1 MHNAGRECDDVVNPR
16 NSIAILAL
24 VAAISPLSLLLVQT
38 TEESKSVWDG
48 VYTEEQAKRGEPI
61 YRKECASCHGE
72 MLTGGESAPPL
83 TGGAFLANWNGLTVG
98 DLFDRIRKTMPQ
110 SAPGRLTRQQNSDIL
125 AFMLSANK
133 FPAGKTELY
142 RQSEMLKEIRFES
155 TKPAPKKTVG
165 INNRF
170 RRFSVVF
177 RVFITGGTF
186 YETNASRT
194 SDCSCP
200 RGICRRLRFESC
212 SATNS

>member
-1 MHNAGRECDDVVNPR
+1 MNPR

-24 VAAISPLSLLLVQT
+24 VAAISPLSLLRVQT

-110 SAPGRLTRQQNSDIL
+110 RALGRLTRQQDSDIL

-133 FPAGKTELY
+133 FPAGKNELY
-142 RQSEMLKEIRFES
+142 RQLEMLKEIRFES
-155 TKPAPKKTVG
+155 TKPTPKK
-165 INNRF
+165 
-170 RRFSVVF
+170 
-177 RVFITGGTF
+177 
-186 YETNASRT
+186 
-194 SDCSCP
+194 
-200 RGICRRLRFESC
+200 
-212 SATNS
+212 